1 MSLEVTE
8 TIREGIL
15 ILALKGRLTA
25 GESNVI
31 REKVDQAIAAG
42 QLNVVFDLSH
52 VDYVDSTGLGGMVI
66 CYTTLKKHG
75 GALKLVNPNKRNVE
89 LLALTKLAHHLR
101 GVRRSAGRREQLF
114 PRIASIKRFDILVLR
129 AAAGKGSAVE
139 YFHSWLRSLPCGRGS
154 EATY

>member
-15 ILALKGRLTA
+15 ILALKGRLTS

-42 QLNVVFDLSH
+42 QLNVVFDLTH

-75 GALKLVNPNKRNVE
+75 GALKLVNPNKRNIE
-89 LLALTKLAHHLR
+89 LLALTKLYTIFEVFVELLDAIN
-101 GVRRSAGRREQLF
+101 SFFPGR
-114 PRIASIKRFDILVLR
+114 SIKRFDILAFVQQQE
-129 AAAGKGSAVE
+129 K
-139 YFHSWLRSLPCGRGS
+139 
-154 EATY
+154 EAQ